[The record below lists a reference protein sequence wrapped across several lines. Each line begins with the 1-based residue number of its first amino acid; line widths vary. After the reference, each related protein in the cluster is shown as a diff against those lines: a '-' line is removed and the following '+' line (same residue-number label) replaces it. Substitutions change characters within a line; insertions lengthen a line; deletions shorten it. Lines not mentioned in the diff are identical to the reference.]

1 MKVLRIRKVIL
12 LLDLFNLVHTAP
24 TTFAPEEYDYTQEK
38 IDSSPNMF
46 KDGENIWYADEVS
59 YNKTMMEIR
68 LLN

>member
-1 MKVLRIRKVIL
+1 M
-12 LLDLFNLVHTAP
+12 DLFNLVHTAP

-59 YNKTMMEIR
+59 YIKTMMEIR

>member
-1 MKVLRIRKVIL
+1 MKVLRIRRVIL
-12 LLDLFNLVHTAP
+12 LLDLFNLVHTDP
-24 TTFAPEEYDYTQEK
+24 TTFAPEEYDYIQEK

-46 KDGENIWYADEVS
+46 QDGENIWHADEVS